1 MTATAGTR
9 IGATRLV
16 VADAERSIAWYC
28 GVLGLSV
35 LRRESGRV
43 DLGVEGTVL
52 VRLDVRPGTRPKPA
66 GTTGL
71 YHVALLLPDR
81 PSLGAFLR
89 AAAERG
95 VPIGHGDHL
104 VSEALYLTDPDGNG
118 IEVYR
123 DRPRDGWAHTPD
135 GQVVMGT
142 GAVDLAGLVAEAD
155 SHGLSWDRAPTGT
168 TVGHVHLQ
176 VDDLAT
182 ARRLYS
188 DVLGLAVTADL
199 SRMSALFFGAD
210 GYHHH
215 IGSNTWTSRG
225 GPAPG
230 GDTATIRSVDLVVPA
245 ADRDAVEHRARAHGL
260 APRATDDALE
270 LDDPWGVTLR
280 VTSD

>member
-1 MTATAGTR
+1 MTVTSGTR

-16 VADAERSIAWYC
+16 VADADRSIAFYT
-28 GVLGLSV
+28 GVLGLTV

-43 DLGVEGTVL
+43 DLGVDGGVL
-52 VRLDVRPGTRPKPA
+52 VRLDVVAGARPKRA

-89 AAAERG
+89 AAAGRG

-104 VSEALYLTDPDGNG
+104 VSEALYLDDPDGNG

-123 DRPRDGWAHTPD
+123 DRPRGEWAHTPD

-155 SHGLSWDRAPTGT
+155 VRDLVWDRAPTGT

-176 VDDLAT
+176 VDDLPA
-182 ARRLYS
+182 ARTLYS
-188 DVLGLAVTADL
+188 DVLGLAVTVDL
-199 SRMSALFFGAD
+199 SSRGALFFGAD

-230 GDTATIRSVDLVVPA
+230 RDTATIRTVDLVVPA
-245 ADRDAVEHRARAHGL
+245 AARDAVELRAREHGL